1 MPCRPII
8 DVHEGIIHS
17 GTVPRINPMN
27 PLGLENGLDC
37 AVGERSPCEALL
49 QLAIDYRLLMHS
61 IERRLQQILS
71 GVCFSPV

>member
-1 MPCRPII
+1 
-8 DVHEGIIHS
+8 
-17 GTVPRINPMN
+17 MN